1 MIDRGASIQ
10 WCSQFPAEV
19 EILFAPLT
27 GLEVMGTPRVDHKT
41 LVVELRLNTN
51 LHDLTIEQVTAKMKK
66 THTDLIHTIKMDMQM
81 LGFSDDSLGPL
92 QDHYKQYAEP
102 KENSTNFNNS
112 DFYKQATDAVIT
124 AKLDVCCNVI
134 KLGTGTELQRK
145 QAQKILFNRDDAAA
159 LAKGIATVLGD
170 ERLLEQHI
178 PALEEIGDSGNLE
191 SLDLKDSK
199 LGCALPKPVLRLMGN
214 ATHFNMDG
222 NSFSNI
228 QEGTALYDMVYRMN
242 NWRDRKEIVWK
253 DKQGGGDFESLPDE
267 IGLFRSLES
276 MDVSDNEN
284 LTGTRVVCNFVFRI
298 ARIHTI

>member
-112 DFYKQATDAVIT
+112 DFYKQATDAVIA

-145 QAQKILFNRDDAAA
+145 QAQKILFNPGDAAA
-159 LAKGIATVLGD
+159 LAKGITTVLGD
-170 ERLLEQHI
+170 ARLLE
-178 PALEEIGDSGNLE
+178 
-191 SLDLKDSK
+191 
-199 LGCALPKPVLRLMGN
+199 
-214 ATHFNMDG
+214 
-222 NSFSNI
+222 
-228 QEGTALYDMVYRMN
+228 
-242 NWRDRKEIVWK
+242 
-253 DKQGGGDFESLPDE
+253 
-267 IGLFRSLES
+267 
-276 MDVSDNEN
+276 
-284 LTGTRVVCNFVFRI
+284 
-298 ARIHTI
+298 